1 MVDRESPPMQLV
13 TSGLRFPEGPV
24 AMDDGSVLVVEIEGG
39 ALTRV
44 RPDGTHELAGDC
56 GGGPNGA
63 AFGPDGAVYVCND
76 GGLAFKT
83 EDGIRFPYALPEGH
97 TGGYLQ
103 RVDIDTGSVDVVFT
117 HCDGEHLG
125 SLNDIVFDPSGWC
138 WFVDTG
144 RGVVYWADPVGGEIR
159 VAVDGLEF
167 PNGMGL
173 SPDGRRL
180 YVSETYSGQV
190 LGVGRHRAGARV
202 GERSLLHSSA
212 GEHGWDGLAVD
223 GTGNVCPAN
232 LEHSGVT
239 VIGPDGTVRA
249 SFRVPDHDPYV
260 TNLCFGGPDGNTAY
274 LCSSGRGLLYAMDWP
289 WRGLRL
295 PFSR

>member
-1 MVDRESPPMQLV
+1 MAADQGSPMQVV
-13 TSGLRFPEGPV
+13 TTGLRFPEGPV

-44 RPDGTHELAGDC
+44 RPDGSQEVVGDC

-76 GGLAFKT
+76 GGLAFMT
-83 EDGIRFPYALPEGH
+83 EGEIRFPHALAEGH
-97 TGGYLQ
+97 AGGYLQ
-103 RVDIDTGSVDVVFT
+103 RVDIDTGAVDVVFT

-125 SLNDIVFDPSGWC
+125 SLNDIVFDESGWC

-144 RGVVYWADPVGGEIR
+144 RGVVYWADPVGGSIS

-167 PNGMGL
+167 PNGMGR

-180 YVSETYSGQV
+180 YVAETYSGLV
-190 LGVGRHRAGARV
+190 LAWDVTGPGRV
-202 GERSLLHSSA
+202 GERTLLHDAA

-223 GTGNVCPAN
+223 GAGNVCPAN
-232 LEHSGVT
+232 LEASGIT
-239 VIGPDGTVRA
+239 VLAPDGTVRTTVT
-249 SFRVPDHDPYV
+249 VPAHDPYV
-260 TNLCFGGPDGNTAY
+260 TNLCFGGPDGRTAWI
-274 LCSSGRGLLYAMDWP
+274 CSSGRGILYATSWP
-289 WRGLRL
+289 WPGLRL
-295 PFSR
+295 PFTR